1 MQWKDWN
8 SITDKELTILISTGY
23 ESDAILD
30 YNVDFV
36 ISHESNPETPQRAPI
51 QNQKNE
57 PVIETNI
64 QSPYKVR

>member
-8 SITDKELTILISTGY
+8 GITDKELTILISTGY

-36 ISHESNPETPQRAPI
+36 ISDESNPETPQRALI

-57 PVIETNI
+57 
-64 QSPYKVR
+64 QS